1 MFLASSA
8 IADNSGSSLPTCDPV
23 STETK
28 IIWQVDPVR
37 SRRIAKKVTPDDLV
51 AQWDG
56 CNGTHTFADG
66 TTYSGVWRDGKPS
79 PVSTEG
85 VSQLLAGNGR
95 PDVPGSDSGQLV
107 VGRSESDQ
115 INLKRQADE
124 KEQARVRAER
134 AETERLAAQ
143 KRDAEQRE
151 QDRLAAQR
159 RESERLA
166 AQRREAEQREQERL
180 AAQRRETERLAA
192 QKRDAEQKE
201 QDRLAAQRRE
211 SERLAAQKREAEQ
224 REQER
229 VAAQSREKE
238 RLNSETLVAERERQ
252 SRESVA
258 MVGGTASSAAS
269 FESSVQRSPGVESA
283 VTKRSALIIG
293 NGTYSDVPTL
303 KNATADAKSIAKA
316 LQKIGFE
323 VLLRLDQDDRGMR
336 QSVREWVRGLPGGSE
351 AVFFFA
357 GHGVQ
362 LGSANYLLPVNISGE
377 DEDQVRDDG
386 LALQRVLD
394 DLSSQRVRISL
405 AIIDACRDN
414 PFKNRLT
421 GRSIGATRGL
431 APTTAATGQMI
442 LFSAGTGQSALDS
455 LGPRDPDP
463 NGVFT
468 RVLLKQ
474 LTTPG
479 VPVDQVLKR
488 TRVEVVSLA
497 SKVGHEQVPALY
509 DQTIGDYFLVR

>member
-1 MFLASSA
+1 MNTRQLVIGAATMFLASSA

-134 AETERLAAQ
+134 A
-143 KRDAEQRE
+143 
-151 QDRLAAQR
+151 
-159 RESERLA
+159 
-166 AQRREAEQREQERL
+166 
-180 AAQRRETERLAA
+180 ETERLAA